1 MDAQARRRK
10 RREAKQAA
18 PKTLSGQADADA
30 KESRPAKSRSLI

>member
-18 PKTLSGQADADA
+18 PKTLSGQADA